1 MTLEN
6 YLENQLNKSTIS
18 NYLYEINRFKKYAP
32 NHEKCH
38 YPQLMQY
45 IGFLRNYYQPKTIK
59 RVVYALKKYYD
70 YLIEIK
76 VRKDNPAHF
85 IKLRDAKQTAVQL
98 QDLWTEK
105 ELKTLLEPRKERYA
119 ILAKRNQI
127 ILSLFVYQAILVK
140 EITQILLEDIDLD
153 KAEIYIR
160 ETGMTNS
167 RTLSLKAEQILLFY
181 HYLQEDRPQLERTK
195 QSFFILNKLGN
206 PTTADDINYLLSTY
220 QKQVDKRLTSVKIR
234 QSVITNLL
242 SQGHNL
248 RAVQLFCGHKF
259 LDTTEKYKQSGIKAL
274 QDAIDKHH
282 PLQ

>member
-1 MTLEN
+1 MTLED
-6 YLENQLNKSTIS
+6 YLEKQLHKSTVS
-18 NYLYEINRFKKYAP
+18 NYLYEINRFKKHFP

-38 YPQLMQY
+38 YSQLMHY
-45 IGFLRNYYQPKTIK
+45 IGILRNRYQPKTIK
-59 RVVYALKKYYD
+59 RVIYALQKYYD
-70 YLIEIK
+70 YLIEID

-85 IKLRDAKQTAVQL
+85 IKLRDAKPTAVQL
-98 QDLWTEK
+98 QDLWTDK
-105 ELKTLLEPRKERYA
+105 ELKTLLEPRKERYP

-127 ILSLFVYQAILVK
+127 ILSLFVHQAVLVK
-140 EITQILLEDIDLD
+140 EITQILLEDIDLE

-167 RTLSLKAEQILLFY
+167 RTLPLKAEQILLFY
-181 HYLQEDRPQLERTK
+181 QYLQEDRPELERIK
-195 QSFFILNKLGN
+195 QPYFILNKLGS

-220 QKQVDKRLTSVKIR
+220 QKEVDKRLTSVKIR

>member
-1 MTLEN
+1 MTLED
-6 YLENQLNKSTIS
+6 YLEKELNKSTVI
-18 NYLYEINRFKKYAP
+18 NYLYEINRYKKHTP

-45 IGFLRNYYQPKTIK
+45 IGILRNRYQPKTIK

-70 YLIEIK
+70 YLIEIE

-85 IKLRDAKQTAVQL
+85 IKLRDAKPTAVQL
-98 QDLWTEK
+98 QDLWTDK
-105 ELKTLLEPRKERYA
+105 ELKTLLEPRKERYP

-127 ILSLFVYQAILVK
+127 ILSLFVHQAVLVK

-181 HYLQEDRPQLERTK
+181 QYLQEDRLQLERIK
-195 QSFFILNKLGN
+195 QPYFILNKLGSSI
-206 PTTADDINYLLSTY
+206 TADDINYLISTY

-242 SQGHNL
+242 SQGNNL

-259 LDTTEKYKQSGIKAL
+259 LIRL
-274 QDAIDKHH
+274 
-282 PLQ
+282 

>member
-1 MTLEN
+1 MTLED
-6 YLENQLNKSTIS
+6 YLEKELNKSTVI
-18 NYLYEINRFKKYAP
+18 NYLYEINRYKKHTP

-45 IGFLRNYYQPKTIK
+45 IGILRNRYQPKTIK

-70 YLIEIK
+70 YLIEIE

-85 IKLRDAKQTAVQL
+85 IKLRDAKPTAVRL
-98 QDLWTEK
+98 QDLWTDK
-105 ELKTLLEPRKERYA
+105 ELKTLLEPRKERYP

-127 ILSLFVYQAILVK
+127 ILSLFVHQAVLVK

-181 HYLQEDRPQLERTK
+181 QYLQEDRLQLERIK
-195 QSFFILNKLGN
+195 QPYFILNKLGSSI
-206 PTTADDINYLLSTY
+206 TANDICLMELP
-220 QKQVDKRLTSVKIR
+220 K
-234 QSVITNLL
+234 
-242 SQGHNL
+242 
-248 RAVQLFCGHKF
+248 VQ
-259 LDTTEKYKQSGIKAL
+259 EE
-274 QDAIDKHH
+274 IDKAFQITGYIGKLHKQALH
-282 PLQ
+282 